1 MKQPFNTAPTD
12 RPHTD
17 PSLADEQALLAHYR
31 QHSQAQPTPAMDA
44 LILAAAAAE
53 LSRAKPRALNWG
65 QRLHLWLFGPGHP
78 LRWSLAL
85 GSLASI
91 GLGLTLTLRNVE
103 QLPPAYD
110 LGAPP
115 PRLSSAPAPAV
126 VTEPMAKAKQLPAS
140 APVLAES
147 MADDQAKSSRAAP
160 SLEQPQGTL
169 QGAQLSA
176 PARLAP
182 AEKKAEA
189 PLPER
194 ALGELN
200 ARRELAKPAA
210 AAAASASDAN
220 SVGAAAHA
228 EQQSPAAL
236 GKAKDVAAVT
246 FTQQLQAL
254 LVLQRSGASAAAA
267 LELQRLQQRYPERD
281 VAAELSKLQA
291 GAR

>member
-1 MKQPFNTAPTD
+1 MKQPFNSAPSD
-12 RPHTD
+12 Q
-17 PSLADEQALLAHYR
+17 SLADEHALLEHYR

-53 LSRAKPRALNWG
+53 LSRVKPRALNWG

-147 MADDQAKSSRAAP
+147 MADDQAKSSHV
-160 SLEQPQGTL
+160 EQPLDKPQGTL

-210 AAAASASDAN
+210 AAAASASDARADAN
-220 SVGAAAHA
+220 SAGAA
-228 EQQSPAAL
+228 EQQSQAAL
-236 GKAKDVAAVT
+236 GKAKERAAVT